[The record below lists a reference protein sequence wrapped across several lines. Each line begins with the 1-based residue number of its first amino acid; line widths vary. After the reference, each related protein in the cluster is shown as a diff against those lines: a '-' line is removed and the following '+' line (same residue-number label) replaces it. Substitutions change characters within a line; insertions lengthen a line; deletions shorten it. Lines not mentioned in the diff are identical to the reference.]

1 MANLTWEGI
10 YPAVLTPFDEN
21 YSIDF
26 DMFAKNTEAQI
37 AAGVHGIILAGSL
50 GEASVLSQEEKYL
63 LLEKTL
69 EIVGGRIPVILNLTE
84 NTTKDALEFAQRAEQ
99 IGADG
104 LMVLPPMRYRPDDR
118 EVVAYFKAIAQS
130 TSLPILVYNNPVDY
144 ATYITL
150 DMMAELLEEPT
161 IQAVKESTRDLANVT
176 RLKNRF
182 GDRLKVLGGV
192 DTICLESLMVGADG
206 LVAGLVDAFPYETMA
221 LYNLVK
227 AGEYNKAVEIY
238 RWFMPLLELDIHP
251 KLIQYIKLAATYEGL
266 STPYTR
272 APRLPLIGEEKE
284 RIEKLIEDA
293 IAVRP
298 QLTAYNYAT
307 I

>member
-10 YPAVLTPFDEN
+10 YPAVLTPFDAN
-21 YSIDF
+21 YAIDF
-26 DMFAKNTEAQI
+26 AMFEKNTEAQI

-50 GEASVLSQEEKYL
+50 GEASVLSQDEKYV
-63 LLEKTL
+63 LLENALK
-69 EIVGGRIPVILNLTE
+69 IINNRIPVILNLTE
-84 NTTKDALEFAQRAEQ
+84 NTTKDAIEFAQRAEQ

-150 DMMAELLEEPT
+150 DMMEELLEEPT

-206 LVAGLVDAFPYETMA
+206 LVAGLVDAFPNETMA

-227 AGEYNKAVEIY
+227 AGEYKKAVELY

-251 KLIQYIKLAATYEGL
+251 KLIQYIKLAATYEGI

-284 RIEKLIEDA
+284 RIENLIEAA

>member
-1 MANLTWEGI
+1 MANLNWEGI
-10 YPAVLTPFDEN
+10 YPAVLTPFDKHDD
-21 YSIDF
+21 IDF
-26 DMFAKNTEAQI
+26 SMFEKNTEAQI
-37 AAGVHGIILAGSL
+37 DAGVHGIILAGSL
-50 GEASVLSQEEKYL
+50 GEASALTSNEKFL
-63 LLEKTL
+63 LLEKAI
-69 EIVGGRIPVILNLTE
+69 EIVRGRVPIILNLTE
-84 NTTKDALEFAQRAEQ
+84 NTTKDAVEFAQRAEK
-99 IGADG
+99 IGANG
-104 LMVLPPMRYRPDDR
+104 LMVLPPMRYKADDR

-144 ATYITL
+144 ATYISL
-150 DMMAELLEEPT
+150 DMLEELLQEPT

-206 LVAGLVDAFPYETMA
+206 LVAGLVDAFPNETMA

-227 AGEYNKAVEIY
+227 AGEYSKAVELY

-251 KLIQYIKLAATYEGL
+251 KLIQYIKLAATYEGIC
-266 STPYTR
+266 TPYTR
-272 APRLPLIGEEKE
+272 APRLPLIGEEKV
-284 RIEKLIEDA
+284 RIEKIIGDA

-298 QLTAYNYAT
+298 HLTALNYAT
-307 I
+307 N

>member
-84 NTTKDALEFAQRAEQ
+84 NTTKDAVEFAQRAEQ

-298 QLTAYNYAT
+298 QLIAYNYAT

>member
-84 NTTKDALEFAQRAEQ
+84 NTTKDAVEFAQRAEQ

-227 AGEYNKAVEIY
+227 AGKYNKAVEIY

-272 APRLPLIGEEKE
+272 APRLALIGEEKE

>member
-84 NTTKDALEFAQRAEQ
+84 NTTKDAVEFAQRAEQ

-227 AGEYNKAVEIY
+227 AGKYNKAVEIY

>member
-10 YPAVLTPFDEN
+10 YPAVLTPFDAN
-21 YSIDF
+21 YAIDF
-26 DMFAKNTEAQI
+26 AMFEKNTEAQI

-50 GEASVLSQEEKYL
+50 GEASVLSQDEKYV
-63 LLEKTL
+63 LLENALK
-69 EIVGGRIPVILNLTE
+69 IINNRIPVILNLTE
-84 NTTKDALEFAQRAEQ
+84 NTTKDAIEFAQRAEQ

-150 DMMAELLEEPT
+150 DMMEELLEEPT

-206 LVAGLVDAFPYETMA
+206 LVAGLVDAFPNETMA

-227 AGEYNKAVEIY
+227 AGEYKKAVELY

-284 RIEKLIEDA
+284 RIENLIEAA

>member
-10 YPAVLTPFDEN
+10 YPAVLTPFDAN
-21 YSIDF
+21 YAIDF
-26 DMFAKNTEAQI
+26 AMFEKNTEAQI

-50 GEASVLSQEEKYL
+50 GEASVLSQDEKYV
-63 LLEKTL
+63 LLENALK
-69 EIVGGRIPVILNLTE
+69 IINNRIPVILNLTE
-84 NTTKDALEFAQRAEQ
+84 NTTKDAIEFAQRAEQ

-150 DMMAELLEEPT
+150 DMMEELLEEPT

-206 LVAGLVDAFPYETMA
+206 LVAGLVDAFPNETMA

-227 AGEYNKAVEIY
+227 AGEYKKAVELY

-251 KLIQYIKLAATYEGL
+251 KLIQYIKLAATYEGI

-284 RIEKLIEDA
+284 RIENLIEAA

-298 QLTAYNYAT
+298 QLTAYNYVT

>member
-1 MANLTWEGI
+1 MANSTWEGI

-84 NTTKDALEFAQRAEQ
+84 NTTKDAVEFAQRAEQ

-251 KLIQYIKLAATYEGL
+251 KLIQYIKL
-266 STPYTR
+266 
-272 APRLPLIGEEKE
+272 
-284 RIEKLIEDA
+284 
-293 IAVRP
+293 
-298 QLTAYNYAT
+298 
-307 I
+307 

>member
-10 YPAVLTPFDEN
+10 YPAVLTPFDAN
-21 YSIDF
+21 YAIDF
-26 DMFAKNTEAQI
+26 AMFEKNTEAQI

-50 GEASVLSQEEKYL
+50 GEASVLSQDEKYV
-63 LLEKTL
+63 LLENALK
-69 EIVGGRIPVILNLTE
+69 IINNRIPVILNLTE
-84 NTTKDALEFAQRAEQ
+84 NTTKDAIEFAQVAEQ

-150 DMMAELLEEPT
+150 DMMEELLEEPT

-206 LVAGLVDAFPYETMA
+206 LVAGLVDAFPNETMA

-227 AGEYNKAVEIY
+227 AGEYKKAVELY

-251 KLIQYIKLAATYEGL
+251 KLIQYIKLAATYEGI

>member
-10 YPAVLTPFDEN
+10 YPAVLTPFDAN
-21 YSIDF
+21 YAIDF
-26 DMFAKNTEAQI
+26 AMFEKNTEAQI

-50 GEASVLSQEEKYL
+50 GEASVLSQDEKYV
-63 LLEKTL
+63 LLENALK
-69 EIVGGRIPVILNLTE
+69 IINNRIPVILNLTE
-84 NTTKDALEFAQRAEQ
+84 NTTKDAIEFAQVAEQ

-150 DMMAELLEEPT
+150 DMMEELLEEPT

-206 LVAGLVDAFPYETMA
+206 LVAGLVDAFPNETMA

-227 AGEYNKAVEIY
+227 AGEYKKAVELY

-251 KLIQYIKLAATYEGL
+251 KLIQYIKLAATYEGI

-284 RIEKLIEDA
+284 RIENLIEAA

>member
-26 DMFAKNTEAQI
+26 DMFAKNTESQI

>member
-21 YSIDF
+21 YSMDF

-84 NTTKDALEFAQRAEQ
+84 NTTKDAVEFAQRAEQ